1 MVPSVTS
8 PLGSRVRDHQLCPN
22 HKLARACLSLPE
34 LHLSVLLG
42 PQMVFLRRRP
52 WVVFP
57 GRPQGSDLIWRCR
70 VNAVTCL
77 FSL

>member
-8 PLGSRVRDHQLCPN
+8 PLRSRVGDHQLCPN
-22 HKLARACLSLPE
+22 HRFARACLSLLE
-34 LHLSVLLG
+34 LRLSVLLG
-42 PQMVFLRRRP
+42 LRWSLRRRP

-70 VNAVTCL
+70 VNAVSCL